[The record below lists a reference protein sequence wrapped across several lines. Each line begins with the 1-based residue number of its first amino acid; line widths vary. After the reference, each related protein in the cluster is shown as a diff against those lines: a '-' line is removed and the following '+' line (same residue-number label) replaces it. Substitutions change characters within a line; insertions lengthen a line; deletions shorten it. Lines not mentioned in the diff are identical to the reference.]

1 MRPQEAAFNFGPELS
16 GVLLLPLAVWL
27 VHQFAELPQYRLQGP
42 QQQPTTVDD
51 MICSS
56 YKSQLQKYAAKWP
69 PPSLAN
75 HLMLVSWQRVM
86 VLQTAECGMRR
97 R

>member
-1 MRPQEAAFNFGPELS
+1 MWVGRNIVALQCLIRPQEAAFNFGPELT

-27 VHQFAELPQYRLQGP
+27 VHKFAELPQYRLQGP

-56 YKSQLQKYAAKWP
+56 YKSQF
-69 PPSLAN
+69 
-75 HLMLVSWQRVM
+75 
-86 VLQTAECGMRR
+86 
-97 R
+97 